1 MFQTTR
7 ITLLLGMAASLGA
20 QTTLSFGE
28 ITSVTPATTPPTYLV
43 NVILTGSGT
52 NPAPPK
58 PQVAGLQF
66 DLNYD
71 PTQLSVT
78 VGLSSV
84 TATSFQMN
92 TTCLGPTSFTGCT
105 SLATFNPST
114 TAPLNQGP
122 GQRAIVVGCCS
133 TTQISNPGTNP
144 VTSNLMV
151 DGPVATLTVQPLA
164 GATTTGQTLKLLNL
178 AATTAGG
185 QNQPAISVTPFTIGA
200 GSNDPNST
208 GMVDL
213 YHMYLVGDVNT
224 PGSAYP
230 PASQTAPNFGTA
242 GKLNLQDLILMLYVA
257 TNAPGYAPPL
267 ACSDLFD
274 AMDAAPADTAT
285 SRGGDGAIKLAD
297 LILVLYRATNAP
309 GYTTWPYRITK
320 GQTCV
325 GARTAPTAALARP
338 VGETQGMVVLGTPE
352 TGTAQDRVPVYL
364 EARRNL
370 SRVAFGFS
378 VGDEQSQLTFSAST
392 APSIMQDGQQGFIAA
407 AWLDGLTVSA
417 GQRLLLG
424 YVVGPKGS
432 AANLKVFGV
441 SASGLTD
448 NQDVE
453 FEVSGAPLVRR

>member
-1 MFQTTR
+1 M
-7 ITLLLGMAASLGA
+7 GMAASLTA
-20 QTTLSFGE
+20 QTLSFGE
-28 ITSVTPATTPPTYLV
+28 ITSVTPATTPPTYQV
-43 NVILTGSGT
+43 NVILKTAGSSYA
-52 NPAPPK
+52 NL
-58 PQVAGLQF
+58 VAGMQF

-71 PTQLSVT
+71 PTQLGVT
-78 VGLSSV
+78 VGLSS
-84 TATSFQMN
+84 ATSPSFQIN
-92 TTCLGPTSFTGCT
+92 TTCLGATSFTGCT

-114 TAPLNQGP
+114 TAAMNNGP

-133 TTQISNPGTNP
+133 TTQISNPSTNP
-144 VTSNLMV
+144 VTSNLMA
-151 DGPVATLTVQPLA
+151 DGPVATLTVQPLS
-164 GATTTGQTLKLLNL
+164 GATTTGQTLTLLNL
-178 AATTAGG
+178 AGTTAGG
-185 QNQPAISVTPFTIGA
+185 QNIAAAAVPLTIGA

-208 GMVDL
+208 GIVDL

-257 TNAPGYAPPL
+257 TNAPGYSAPL

-285 SRGGDGAIKLAD
+285 TRGGDGAIKLAD

-309 GYTTWPYRITK
+309 GYTIWPYRTTK

-338 VGETQGMVVLGTPE
+338 VGETQGTVVLGTPE
-352 TGTAQDRVPVYL
+352 SGGTQDRVPIYL
-364 EARRNL
+364 EARRDL
-370 SRVAFGFS
+370 SRVAIGFS
-378 VGDEQSQLTFSAST
+378 VGDEHSQLTFSAST
-392 APSIMQDGQQGFIAA
+392 APSIMQDGQPGFIAA

-441 SASGLTD
+441 SASGLND

-453 FEVSGAPLVRR
+453 LEVSGAPLVRR

>member
-1 MFQTTR
+1 
-7 ITLLLGMAASLGA
+7 MAASLSA
-20 QTTLSFGE
+20 QTFSIGE
-28 ITSVTPATTPPTYLV
+28 ITSVTPATTPPSYVVNLV
-43 NVILTGSGT
+43 LKTAGT
-52 NPAPPK
+52 SYANL
-58 PQVAGLQF
+58 VAGLQF

-71 PTQLSVT
+71 PTQLNVT
-78 VGLSSV
+78 VGLSS
-84 TATSFQMN
+84 TTSPSFQLN

-114 TAPLNQGP
+114 TAPMNTLA

-133 TTQISNPGTNP
+133 TNQVNNPSTNP
-144 VTSNLMV
+144 VTSNLMA
-151 DGPVATLTVQPLA
+151 DGAVVTLTVQPTS
-164 GATTTGQTLKLLNL
+164 GATTTGQKLTLSNL
-178 AATTAGG
+178 AGTTAGG
-185 QNQPAISVTPFTIGA
+185 QNIAAASVPLAVGV
-200 GSNDPNST
+200 GSNDTNST
-208 GMVDL
+208 GIVDL
-213 YHMYLVGDVNT
+213 YHIYLVGDVNT

-274 AMDAAPADTAT
+274 AMDAAPADTVT
-285 SRGGDGAIKLAD
+285 TRGGDGAIKLAD

-309 GYTTWPYRITK
+309 GYTVWPYRTTK

-338 VGETQGMVVLGTPE
+338 TGATQGTVVLGSPE
-352 TGTAQDRVPVYL
+352 PGGTQDRVPVYL
-364 EARRNL
+364 EARRDL
-370 SRVAFGFS
+370 SRVALGFS

-392 APSIMQDGQQGFIAA
+392 APSLMQDGQPGFIAA
-407 AWLDGLTVSA
+407 AWLDGLTVPA

-441 SASGLTD
+441 TGSGLSD